1 VQFVIQTMNF
11 DSLRSKLPLFLEEA
25 NKSKVFQG
33 VDVNL
38 KFNKP
43 ELQIT
48 IDRLK
53 AAELG
58 VSVRNVSRTLQL
70 ALSAGRLGY
79 FIMTGKQYQV
89 IAQVDRNN
97 RDQPLDLKSFFVRNN
112 KGELIQ
118 LDNVVKLEEQS
129 SPPQLYHYARYK
141 RYKGRTIAIIHCLVK
156 RFGFL
161 IEPAVRCFFG
171 R

>member
-1 VQFVIQTMNF
+1 SRSQEQIVRMVNRNSGKFNEGKVFATQEQTISVGLAARTSLPVQFVIQNMNF
-11 DSLRSKLPLFLEEA
+11 DSLKARLPVFLEEA

-43 ELQIT
+43 EVQIT

-58 VSVRNVSRTLQL
+58 LSVRDVSRTLQL

-79 FIMTGKQYQV
+79 FIMSGKQYQV
-89 IAQVDRNN
+89 IA
-97 RDQPLDLKSFFVRNN
+97 
-112 KGELIQ
+112 
-118 LDNVVKLEEQS
+118 
-129 SPPQLYHYARYK
+129 
-141 RYKGRTIAIIHCLVK
+141 
-156 RFGFL
+156 
-161 IEPAVRCFFG
+161 
-171 R
+171 